1 MKLRLPVVVLIVAGL
16 SLVLLVQCSRPQ
28 GHEAG
33 GAKKILYYVDPMHPA
48 YRSDRPGIAPDC
60 GMPLAP
66 VYEGDEPAAKHQP
79 GPGAAT
85 VTPEQRRLLA
95 IRVEALKTDPGL
107 RTLHTTGRV
116 VPDENATYRIVA
128 GADGL
133 IRSLGDNAPGTM
145 VRRNEV
151 LARFFTSDLRA
162 TEQTYVFALQ
172 TRDRGNDSSANMGTY
187 GVKESFQLADQH
199 LRQESS
205 RLAEEQLR
213 ASEGDLRVLG
223 MGDAQLREVA
233 KSRELARDI
242 RITSPAEG
250 LVLSRGVT
258 AGQWLERGK
267 ELYRI
272 ANLER
277 VWILADL
284 PDNFPAP
291 RPGDVVLVKV
301 PGADR
306 TLRAIV
312 SSAVPLFDPSSRTLE
327 LRLEVPNPG
336 LYLRP
341 DMFVDVELT
350 ARAPPGLSAPLEAII
365 NTGNRKIA
373 YVETSDNVFEPRVV
387 ETGAVYGDRVVIN
400 RGLAAG
406 DRVVTAGN
414 FMIDS
419 ESRMKAP
426 SAPAE
431 VAPRAAQ

>member
-1 MKLRLPVVVLIVAGL
+1 MAL
-16 SLVLLVQCSRPQ
+16 
-28 GHEAG
+28 E
-33 GAKKILYYVDPMHPA
+33 
-48 YRSDRPGIAPDC
+48 
-60 GMPLAP
+60 P
-66 VYEGDEPAAKHQP
+66 VYEGDDPAANLQLA
-79 GPGAAT
+79 PGAVM
-85 VTPEQRRLLA
+85 VTAVQRRLLGT
-95 IRVEALKTDPGL
+95 RVESLKINSGP
-107 RTLHTTGRV
+107 RTLRTTGRV
-116 VPDENATYRIVA
+116 VPDENAVYRILA

-145 VRRNEV
+145 VKRDQV
-151 LARFFTSDLRA
+151 LAAFFTSELRR

-172 TRDRGNDSSANMGTY
+172 TQDRANSSSY
-187 GVKESFQLADQH
+187 GVKESFSLAEEH

-233 KSRELARDI
+233 NSRELARDI
-242 RITSPAEG
+242 RITSPADG

-258 AGQWLERGK
+258 PGQRLERGQ

-284 PDNFPAP
+284 PNNFPAP
-291 RPGDVVLVKV
+291 SPGDVVRVKV
-301 PGADR
+301 PGAER
-306 TLRAIV
+306 TLRATV
-312 SSAVPLFDPSSRTLE
+312 SPAVPLFDPSSSSLK
-327 LRLEVPNPG
+327 LRLETPNAE

-341 DMFVDVELT
+341 GMFVDVELT
-350 ARAPPGLSAPLEAII
+350 APAPSELSVPLDAII
-365 NTGNRKIA
+365 NTGDRKIA
-373 YVETSDNVFEPRVV
+373 YVESSDNVFEPRVV
-387 ETGAVYGDRVVIN
+387 ETGAVYGDHVVIN

-419 ESRMKAP
+419 ESRMKAS
-426 SAPAE
+426 SATAE
-431 VAPRAAQ
+431 PGAAQ